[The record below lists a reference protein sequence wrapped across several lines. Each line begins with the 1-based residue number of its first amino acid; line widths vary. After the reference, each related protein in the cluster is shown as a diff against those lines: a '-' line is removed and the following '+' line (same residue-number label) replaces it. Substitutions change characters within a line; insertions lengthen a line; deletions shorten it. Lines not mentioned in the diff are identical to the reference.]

1 MPPTQNSQTR
11 FIAFRSARAFRFDIP
26 NASRRAQQ
34 SGKAGEIYLTNV
46 NQFAR
51 QALAGNRN
59 FEIAQQPVS
68 LPCLPLDAW
77 RTADFRGKR
86 LLVLLPT
93 QALGDCT
100 QALMA
105 LHALKESRQP
115 KSITVACAGAAYDI
129 FATNPFLDV
138 RPLWFSRAEAAK
150 FDLTIDLAHMLA
162 GSNIDLWPVDF
173 ESTLLQ
179 ALDIPPSSAYSP
191 APRALP
197 AGAGLR
203 IGFFPLASSPLRTLP
218 APVVEQIAGVLA
230 AHGDLT
236 VHLNTWQAQGKI
248 LQQALH
254 LPPECTVTES
264 FSSIA
269 DLLQAIAQCDY
280 AVFADSGPAHMAK
293 LFSIPGV
300 AVYTSAPAAVL
311 QGRFRNLAPYE
322 VPYQGL
328 YCSAPCGL
336 AKVRQA
342 ADGRIGCMGSLGL
355 PLSDLPK
362 TPTASDAAAV
372 QHLMEN
378 PVPCVQALGDD
389 ADDLANFVEQDIQRR
404 IANAT

>member
-1 MPPTQNSQTR
+1 MSPVTSQ
-11 FIAFRSARAFRFDIP
+11 D
-26 NASRRAQQ
+26 
-34 SGKAGEIYLTNV
+34 
-46 NQFAR
+46 
-51 QALAGNRN
+51 
-59 FEIAQQPVS
+59 
-68 LPCLPLDAW
+68 
-77 RTADFRGKR
+77 
-86 LLVLLPT
+86 
-93 QALGDCT
+93 
-100 QALMA
+100 
-105 LHALKESRQP
+105 
-115 KSITVACAGAAYDI
+115 
-129 FATNPFLDV
+129 
-138 RPLWFSRAEAAK
+138 
-150 FDLTIDLAHMLA
+150 
-162 GSNIDLWPVDF
+162 
-173 ESTLLQ
+173 
-179 ALDIPPSSAYSP
+179 
-191 APRALP
+191 
-197 AGAGLR
+197 
-203 IGFFPLASSPLRTLP
+203 
-218 APVVEQIAGVLA
+218 LA

-328 YCSAPCGL
+328 HCAAPCGL

-372 QHLMEN
+372 QHLIEN